1 LRRRQAQYYQMDM
14 AAHAHAR
21 PSLTAGTTKPKL
33 RNVMPLVWELVRP
46 RRGLLAVGFLLMLIN
61 RVASL
66 VLPYSSRFLID
77 DVVSKHHTY
86 VLKPLVLGV
95 LAATVIQGVT
105 SFSLT
110 QLLSKA
116 AQRLITELRQKV
128 QAHVGRLPVSF
139 HDSTKSGVLVSRIM
153 SDVEGVRNLIG
164 TGLVDFVG
172 GLLTACI
179 ALVVLFRMS
188 ALMTGLAFGFLLLFG
203 LALKKAFQTI
213 RPIFRERGKI
223 NAEVTGR
230 LAESLGGVRVVKGYH
245 AEGREEKVFSG
256 GVLRLLENVMR
267 TLTATSIMGLSA
279 SVLLG
284 IVGAVIMYVGARLM
298 LAGSMTPGGYLS
310 YNMFMAYLIAPVM
323 QVVQIGTQLTEALA
337 GLERT
342 HEILK
347 EGAEDRDPRR
357 TISLPE
363 ISGNVD
369 FDDVSFSYDGSREVL
384 REVSFQS
391 SPGTVTALVGSSGS
405 GKSTTIGLISAF
417 YKPTQGAVL
426 VDGIDLSTVRLD
438 SYRTQLGVVLQESF
452 LFDGT
457 IRENVAFS
465 RPDASEKAV
474 LRACRIA
481 RVDEFA
487 ESFADKYDTVVGERG
502 VKLSGGQRQ
511 RISIARAILA
521 EPRILILD
529 EATSSLDSESEQMI
543 QEGLSYL
550 MRGRTTFVIAH
561 RLSTIRR
568 ADQILVMEQGR
579 IVERGTHEELYALG
593 GRYFELYTK
602 QHGLETNLFL
612 APGEGDA
619 YEVPADSASRK
630 LNGDRGGVAD
640 ALRLVRGQNN

>member
-1 LRRRQAQYYQMDM
+1 
-14 AAHAHAR
+14 
-21 PSLTAGTTKPKL
+21 
-33 RNVMPLVWELVRP
+33 MPLVWELVRP
-46 RRGLLAVGFLLMLIN
+46 RRSLLALGFFLMVIN
-61 RVASL
+61 RLASL
-66 VLPYSSRFLID
+66 VLPYSTRYVID
-77 DVVSKHHTY
+77 LVAIKHHIEL
-86 VLKPLVLGV
+86 LKPLVLGI
-95 LAATVIQGVT
+95 LAATVVQGIT

-110 QLLSKA
+110 QLLSKE
-116 AQRLITELRQKV
+116 AQRLIAELRQRV
-128 QAHVGRLPVSF
+128 QSHVERLSVSF

-164 TGLVDFVG
+164 TGLVDLTG
-172 GLLTACI
+172 GLLTAVI
-179 ALVVLFRMS
+179 ALVILFRIS
-188 ALMTGLAFGFLLLFG
+188 ALMTLLAFGFLAVFAI
-203 LALKKAFQTI
+203 ALQKAFQTI

-230 LAESLGGVRVVKGYH
+230 LSESLGGIRVVKGYH
-245 AEGREEKVFSG
+245 AEEREEKVFTG
-256 GVLRLLENVMR
+256 GVMRLLENVLR

-284 IVGAVIMYVGARLM
+284 VVGATIMYVGARQIV
-298 LAGSMTPGGYLS
+298 AGSLTIGGFFTYT
-310 YNMFMAYLIAPVM
+310 MFMGFLIAPVM
-323 QVVQIGTQLTEALA
+323 QIVQIGTQLTEALA
-337 GLERT
+337 GLERS
-342 HEILK
+342 HEILMTS
-347 EGAEDRDPRR
+347 AEDRDPNR
-357 TISLPE
+357 TVNLLP
-363 ISGNVD
+363 IRGDVD
-369 FDDVSFSYDGSREVL
+369 FEDVSFSYDGVRTVL
-384 REVSFQS
+384 DDISFHA

-417 YKPTQGAVL
+417 YVPVKGKIL

-438 SYRTQLGVVLQESF
+438 SFRTQLGVVLQESF

-457 IRENVAFS
+457 IRENVSFS
-465 RPDASEKAV
+465 RPDASEDDV

-487 ESFADKYDTVVGERG
+487 EQFADSYDTVVGERG

-543 QEGLSYL
+543 QEGLSFL
-550 MRGRTTFVIAH
+550 MKGRTTFVIAH

-593 GRYFELYTK
+593 GRYFDLYTR
-602 QHGLETNLFL
+602 QHGLESNLFL
-612 APGEGDA
+612 APGEGDKV
-619 YEVPADSASRK
+619 EDTSTSG
-630 LNGDRGGVAD
+630 NGDNGATAS
-640 ALRLVRGQNN
+640 ALRAVRGEV